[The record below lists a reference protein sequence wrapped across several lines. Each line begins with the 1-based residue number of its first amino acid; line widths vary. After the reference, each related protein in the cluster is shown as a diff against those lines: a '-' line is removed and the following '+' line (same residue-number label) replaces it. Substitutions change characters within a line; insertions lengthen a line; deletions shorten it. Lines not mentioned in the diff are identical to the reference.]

1 MRFEFSIPVVCPC
14 SCNVK
19 IHSEY
24 FIMKNT
30 SFLQRHR
37 RNLKVDEPS
46 FQLNTLEPGFPR
58 WLSNWCEYSRFS
70 RLAARLTRG
79 VGG

>member
-1 MRFEFSIPVVCPC
+1 MRFEFGIPVACPC

-19 IHSEY
+19 IHSEC
-24 FIMKNT
+24 FMMKNT

-46 FQLNTLEPGFPR
+46 FQLNALET
-58 WLSNWCEYSRFS
+58 SN
-70 RLAARLTRG
+70 RLLKKSLDG
-79 VGG
+79 KV